1 MRDCAII
8 VDKEGYEGGKDMI
21 KNVVFD
27 FGQVLVRFEP
37 SYMVGKYVTD
47 AEDASLL
54 ETVVFDRLY
63 WDRLDAGTI
72 TDTEVVAACRT
83 RLPERLW
90 TVAERIYYDWIYNI
104 PEIEGMRELICRI
117 RDTYG
122 VRLFLLSNIST
133 YFADHAHEISVLGLF
148 EKCIFSSV
156 CGYVKPSREIFEY
169 LCRECEILPQ
179 ETLFVDDNSN
189 NIAGAQAFGITGYL
203 FDGDVA
209 RLDAYLQHV
218 L

>member
-1 MRDCAII
+1 
-8 VDKEGYEGGKDMI
+8 MI
-21 KNVVFD
+21 QNVVFD

-47 AEDASLL
+47 AEDARVL

-72 TDTEVVAACRT
+72 TDEEVVSECRK
-83 RLPERLW
+83 RLPERLGE
-90 TVAERIYYDWIYNI
+90 VAERIYYDWIYNI
-104 PEIEGMRELICRI
+104 PEIEGMRELIGYI

-122 VRLFLLSNIST
+122 IRLFLLSNIST
-133 YFADHAHEISVLGLF
+133 YFASHAEEIPVLALF

-156 CGYVKPSREIFEY
+156 CGKVKPHREIFEY
-169 LCRECEILPQ
+169 LCAECGILPE
-179 ETLFVDDNSN
+179 ETLFVDDNSA

-209 RLDAYLQHV
+209 RLKAYLQHV
-218 L
+218 LQKR

>member
-1 MRDCAII
+1 
-8 VDKEGYEGGKDMI
+8 MI

-27 FGQVLVRFEP
+27 FGKVLVHFEP

-47 AEDASLL
+47 AEDARLL

-63 WDRLDAGTI
+63 WDRLDAGTV
-72 TDTEVVAACRT
+72 TDEAVVEACRT

-90 TVAERIYYDWIYNI
+90 SVAERIYYDWIYNI
-104 PEIEGMRELICRI
+104 PEIAGMRELICRI

-133 YFADHAHEISVLGLF
+133 YFADHADEIPVLDLF

-156 CGYVKPSREIFEY
+156 CGKIKPSREIFEY
-169 LCRECEILPQ
+169 LCAECGILPE
-179 ETLFVDDNSN
+179 ETLFVDDNAA
-189 NIAGAQAFGITGYL
+189 NIAGARDVGITGYL
-203 FDGDVA
+203 FDGDA
-209 RLDAYLQHV
+209 EKLRLYMENILKK